1 MILQGSVTPPGNNAT
16 GTTPQVP
23 ASHQGELLVSELH
36 GKWYNACYNGKVFTG
51 ASAVTGTSFPIYT
64 STTGSFMLWNTS
76 NTVNLELISFRLGW
90 ISGTFTTGTIGYAM
104 FSGAGSATNA
114 SVISTFTNAPTYI
127 RSGLIG
133 QPGSGNASLAN
144 ATVTYVAPTIASLIP
159 GNMSATTLT
168 GAGTLDWLH
177 DDAGRLRRAYY
188 PAAWHCDSAGWAARI
203 CLDLLGQVHLGR
215 VAGLIGV
222 K

>member
-90 ISGTFTTGTIGYAM
+90 VSGTFTTGTIGYAM

-114 SVISTFTNAPTYI
+114 AVISTFTNAPTYI
-127 RSGLIG
+127 RSGMIG

-144 ATVTYVAPTIASLIP
+144 ATVTYVAPTVSNLIP
-159 GNMSATTLT
+159 ANMSATTLT
-168 GAGTLDWLH
+168 GANTGSAFMTMQEDFDGHIILPPGTAIQPVGLL
-177 DDAGRLRRAYY
+177 A
-188 PAAWHCDSAGWAARI
+188 SVSIFWAKFIWAEWP
-203 CLDLLGQVHLGR
+203 V
-215 VAGLIGV
+215 
-222 K
+222 